1 MTKFSFFCL
10 RRKKRSYRDHISH
23 ATSVLEDSHG
33 KFMELV
39 DALMASK
46 LQTQVETHFT
56 RASVGSNPTEP
67 AFHPTRQ

>member
-23 ATSVLEDSHG
+23 ATSFLGDARG

-39 DALMASK
+39 NVLMASK
-46 LQTQVETHFT
+46 LQI
-56 RASVGSNPTEP
+56 SG
-67 AFHPTRQ
+67 